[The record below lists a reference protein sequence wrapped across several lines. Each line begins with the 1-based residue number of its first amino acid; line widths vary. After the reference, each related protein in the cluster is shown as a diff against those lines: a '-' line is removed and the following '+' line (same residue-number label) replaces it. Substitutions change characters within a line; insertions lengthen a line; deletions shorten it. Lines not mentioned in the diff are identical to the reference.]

1 MNNKLTP
8 LWLVGCMLLTGCN
21 FSRTPDP
28 TPTPFATPA
37 LIFIS
42 TETPSPIAPVIPTS
56 IFTPT
61 ATPIPPV
68 AANVCNDP
76 QAVAL
81 IDSLKSAMLTANGKT
96 FSSLVSPNGLQAR
109 YFRDGTVITYS
120 AYQAQFL
127 FETTYQANWGSAPGS
142 GQEKKGS
149 FHEVIVPE
157 MVKNFNTPYTLHC
170 NEIRHGGATYQV
182 TWPYSKDFYSIYY
195 PGTEQNGYMDWHTW
209 VAGIEYVNGKPYL
222 YALMQFF
229 WEP

>member
-1 MNNKLTP
+1 MNNRWMATMMAG
-8 LWLVGCMLLTGCN
+8 VILLTGCN
-21 FSRTPDP
+21 IFNPAAP
-28 TPTPFATPA
+28 TPTQLATAPPIFVSTDTPA
-37 LIFIS
+37 PLP
-42 TETPSPIAPVIPTS
+42 TAIPTS

-81 IDSLKSAMLTANGKT
+81 IDSLKSSMLTADGAA
-96 FSSLVSPNGLQAR
+96 FSSLVSPNGMEAR
-109 YFRDGTVITYS
+109 YFRDGTVIKYT

-127 FETTYQANWGSAPGS
+127 FDTTYEANWGTAPGS
-142 GQEKKGS
+142 GLEKKGA
-149 FHEVIVPE
+149 FHDVIVPE
-157 MVKNFNTPYTLHC
+157 LVKNFNTAYTLHC
-170 NEIRHGGATYQV
+170 NEIRHSGATYQV
-182 TWPYSKDFYSIYY
+182 TWPYNKDFYSIYY

-209 VAGIEYVNGKPYL
+209 GAGIEYVNAKPYL